1 MTETR
6 ALWEIENDLTRLR
19 LEKRKARGGRAF
31 GGANR
36 LKTYKPEGPGQR
48 NPRELDPAYLSW
60 LHVDVACIACL
71 VEGKPV
77 NQHGLQSTIEAAHQN
92 MAIDAKGWRERGGGK
107 RIHDARCVPLC
118 TLHHTGL
125 PNACDN
131 GQRKFWD
138 RLGLGDAIADFCAA
152 LHTAFK
158 ADAPAMPVIRQFAA
172 MALASRLADQTPSNQ
187 EGSR

>member
-6 ALWEIENDLTRLR
+6 PLWEIQNDLTRLR
-19 LEKRKARGGRAF
+19 QEKKAARSGRAF
-31 GGANR
+31 APGIR
-36 LKTYKPEGPGQR
+36 SRTFKPEGEGQR
-48 NPRELDPAYLSW
+48 NPRQLDAAYVSW

-71 VEGKPV
+71 IEGPAP
-77 NQHGLQSTIEAAHQN
+77 NPHGLQSTIEAAHQN
-92 MAIDAKGWRERGGGK
+92 LAIAAKGWRERGGGK

-138 RLGLGDAIADFCAA
+138 RLGLRDAVADFASELVAA
-152 LHTAFK
+152 FR
-158 ADAPAMPVIRQFAA
+158 DGSPAMPIIRKFAA
-172 MALASRLADQTPSNQ
+172 LGLSSRLLGEQN
-187 EGSR
+187 